1 MQFFKDGPDIPERL
15 LEAHEEG
22 EVVFFCGA
30 GISYPA
36 GLPGFEG
43 LVDEL
48 YGRLAPVPDEEQKA
62 ARNAKQFDT
71 AIALLEEKHVG
82 GREQVRE
89 TLNKIL
95 RPRTTD
101 PKATATHK
109 ALLTLSE
116 NREGRRR
123 LITTNFDRLF
133 QTVMRRD
140 KLRVTIFQ
148 APLLPVPKTRW
159 NGLVYLHG
167 LLAARPDADNL
178 NSLVLSSGDF
188 GLAYLTERWA
198 ARFVSDLF
206 HNFTVCFV
214 GYSIGDPVLRYMMD
228 ALAADRQLGESP
240 RKMFAFGS
248 YTKGDHSG
256 ETNRWK
262 AKNVSPILYLEDS
275 DHTRLHR
282 TLGEWAK
289 TYGDGVSGKE
299 HIVVHGALARPVTS
313 TKEDDFVTRVLW
325 ALSDRRGLPAK
336 RFAEMNP
343 VPSLEWLEPLS
354 EQRFGRDRL
363 AGFDVEPETA
373 VDEKFRFSLTH
384 RPAPYTLAPWMGLT
398 DVGPRWSR
406 WDNVMAH
413 LARWLTRHLNDP
425 ALVLWLVDG
434 GAQVHEW
441 FAREVADRI
450 EYIARLESEGNT
462 TELDNIKANA
472 PNAIP
477 SPLMRTLWR
486 LLLTG
491 RVQWRGLDLALYD
504 WRKRFSRDG
513 LTTTLRLELCE
524 KLAPQVSLSKPF
536 PRLIEGDE
544 ESEPQRMRDIV
555 EWEIVLSTKYVH
567 TVLGELP
574 DDEQWRRALP
584 ELLQNFSGLLR
595 DALGLMRELGEVD
608 DKTDLSY
615 IHQPSITEHPQN
627 KGFHDWTA
635 LIDLTRDAWRATA
648 AQSPDRARL
657 AAEGWWHV
665 PYPLFR
671 RLAFFAAA
679 QREFIP
685 ARLGLDWLL
694 ADKCW
699 WLWSVE
705 TTREALRLLVALTPD
720 LDDSERLEL
729 ESAVL
734 NGPPREMY
742 REDIDQDLWNRVRD
756 RDIWLRLTRMAKAS
770 GGLSPAGDE
779 RLTELSGTY
788 PDWKLAE
795 DERDEFPHWMGDFGE
810 IRASVTSPRE
820 PSELLE
826 WLKEDHTSE
835 FWEVD
840 DWREHCREDFPT
852 TAGALKTLAGRGV
865 WPAPRWS
872 TALHAWSEKDL
883 IGPAWQEI
891 GPVLETAPKELVKE
905 VDHALSWWLREIA
918 GSFEG
923 REATFF
929 SLCLQVLRL
938 DHEVEEQTDDV
949 VDRAINHPV
958 GHVTDALVRWWYRR
972 KLEDEQGLPDELKAI
987 ITELCD
993 VSIRAYRHGRVLLAA
1008 RVVALFRVDRDWTT
1022 RHLLP
1027 LFDWKN
1033 SGPEARA
1040 AWDGALGSPL
1050 LYPPLMERL
1059 KSAFLETANHYAAL
1073 GRHGRL
1079 YAAVLLHASLDPWD
1093 VFDNE
1098 ELARATRGLPQEG
1111 VKAAVAALAGAI
1123 DGAGDQRADYWKNRV
1138 EPYLTKIFPNIQDS
1152 VSPAI
1157 SEKFGH
1163 VCISAGNAFPGA
1175 LRQLREWLQS
1185 VKYPE
1190 HLVHRLHEAGLCG
1203 RFPKQALEFLDLTIE
1218 DGPQYPPSD
1227 LRECLRAIRSADP
1240 KLESDRPFRRLR
1252 DYHRKFGI
1260 ELD

>member
-1 MQFFKDGPDIPERL
+1 
-15 LEAHEEG
+15 
-22 EVVFFCGA
+22 
-30 GISYPA
+30 
-36 GLPGFEG
+36 
-43 LVDEL
+43 
-48 YGRLAPVPDEEQKA
+48 
-62 ARNAKQFDT
+62 
-71 AIALLEEKHVG
+71 
-82 GREQVRE
+82 
-89 TLNKIL
+89 
-95 RPRTTD
+95 
-101 PKATATHK
+101 
-109 ALLTLSE
+109 
-116 NREGRRR
+116 
-123 LITTNFDRLF
+123 
-133 QTVMRRD
+133 MR
-140 KLRVTIFQ
+140 IFQ

-167 LLAARPDADNL
+167 LLAPRPDADKL

-206 HNFTVCFV
+206 RNFTVCFV

-240 RKMFAFGS
+240 REMFAFGS
-248 YTKGDHSG
+248 YAKGEHTN

-262 AKNVSPILYLEDS
+262 AKNVTPILYLEDRP
-275 DHTRLHR
+275 HTRLHR
-282 TLGEWAK
+282 TLHEWAK

-325 ALSDRRGLPAK
+325 ALSDRSGLPAK

-354 EQRFGRDRL
+354 EHRFGRDRL

-373 VDEKFRFSLTH
+373 VDKNFRFSLTR
-384 RPAPYTLAPWMGLT
+384 RPAPYMLAPEMVLV

-406 WDNVMAH
+406 WDNVMGQ

-425 ALVLWLVDG
+425 TLVLWLVDG
-434 GAQVHEW
+434 GAQLHEW
-441 FAREVADRI
+441 FAREVENRI
-450 EYIARLESEGNT
+450 EYIARLENEGNT
-462 TELDNIKANA
+462 TELDDIKANA

-504 WRKRFSRDG
+504 WRRRFSRDG
-513 LTTTLRLELCE
+513 LTTTVRLELCE
-524 KLAPQVSLSKPF
+524 KLTPQVSLSKPF
-536 PRLIEGDE
+536 PRLIEDDE
-544 ESEPQRMRDIV
+544 ESEPQRMSDIV

-595 DALGLMRELGEVD
+595 DAFDLMRELGKADE
-608 DKTDLSY
+608 KSDLSY
-615 IHQPSITEHPQN
+615 IQQPSITEHPQN

-648 AQSPDRARL
+648 AQSPNRARL
-657 AAEGWWHV
+657 AAEGWLHV

-679 QREFIP
+679 QTEVIP

-720 LDDSERLEL
+720 LDDSQRLEL

-742 REDIDQDLWNRVRD
+742 REDIDQDVWTRIRD
-756 RDIWLRLTRMAKAS
+756 RDIWLRLARMAGTS
-770 GGLSPAGDE
+770 RGLSPAGKE
-779 RLTELSGTY
+779 RLTELSATY
-788 PDWKLAE
+788 PDWNLAE
-795 DERDEFPHWMGDFGE
+795 DERDEFSHWMGDFGE
-810 IRASVTSPRE
+810 VRASVTSPRE
-820 PSELLE
+820 PLELLE
-826 WLKEDHTSE
+826 WLKEDQTSE

-840 DWREHCREDFPT
+840 DWREHCREDLPT
-852 TAGALKTLAGRGV
+852 TAGALKTLAGQGV

-883 IGPAWQEI
+883 IGAAWQEI
-891 GPVLETAPKELVKE
+891 APVLETAPKELVKE
-905 VDHALSWWLREIA
+905 VDHALGWWLREIA

-923 REATFF
+923 REEMFF
-929 SLCLQVLRL
+929 SLCSQVLRL
-938 DHEVEEQTDDV
+938 DHEPGEEIDDV
-949 VDRAINHPV
+949 VGRAINHPV
-958 GHVTDALVRWWYRR
+958 GHVTEALVRWWYRR
-972 KLEDEQGLPDELKAI
+972 KLEDEQGLPDELEPLF
-987 ITELCD
+987 TELCN
-993 VSIRAYRHGRVLLAA
+993 VSVDAYRDPRPGTTGISGHCAVPRGPRLDNATLPAA
-1008 RVVALFRVDRDWTT
+1008 VRLEELRT
-1022 RHLLP
+1022 R
-1027 LFDWKN
+1027 
-1033 SGPEARA
+1033 GP
-1040 AWDGALGSPL
+1040 GNVGGVLGSPL
-1050 LYPPLMERL
+1050 LYPPLMERV

-1073 GRHGRL
+1073 GKHGRQ
-1079 YAAVLLHASLDPWD
+1079 YAAVLVHASLDPRD

-1111 VKAAVAALAGAI
+1111 LKAAVATLAGSI
-1123 DGAGDQRADYWKNRV
+1123 DGAGDQRADYWKNRA
-1138 EPYLTKIFPNIQDS
+1138 EPYLTKIFPNVQDS
-1152 VSPAI
+1152 ISPAI
-1157 SEKFGH
+1157 SEQFGH
-1163 VCISAGNAFPGA
+1163 VCIAAGSAFPGA
-1175 LRQLREWLQS
+1175 LRQLRGWLQY

-1190 HLVHRLHEAGLCG
+1190 YLVHKLHEAELCE
-1203 RFPKQALEFLDLTIE
+1203 RFPEQALEFLDLTIE
-1218 DGPQYPPSD
+1218 GGPQYPPSD

-1240 KLESDRPFRRLR
+1240 KLESDRRFRRLR
-1252 DYHRKFGI
+1252 DYLRKFGI